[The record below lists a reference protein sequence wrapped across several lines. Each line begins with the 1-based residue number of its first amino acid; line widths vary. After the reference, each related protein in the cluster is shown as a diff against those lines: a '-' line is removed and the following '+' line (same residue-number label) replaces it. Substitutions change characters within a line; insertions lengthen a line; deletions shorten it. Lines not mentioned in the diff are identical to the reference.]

1 MTTLKIDTIVF
12 TNNSI
17 DATFELSGIVNQ
29 ATYNA
34 TTGVIDPV
42 TNNVITTGVISGCT
56 YKTSG
61 NVTVISGS
69 GDVRPYGLFSFPAS
83 VGVSGYSLQTAADG
97 STNWSSKPSGLTTAF
112 YIALN
117 KC

>member
-12 TNNSI
+12 TNNSV
-17 DATFELSGIVNQ
+17 DANFAVSGIVDA

-34 TTGVIDPV
+34 TTGTIDPV
-42 TNNVITTGVISGCT
+42 TENVSTTGIISGWV

-69 GDVRPYGLFSFPAS
+69 GDVRPYGLFSFPTS
-83 VGVSGYSLQTAADG
+83 GGISGYFLKSEGNG
-97 STNWSSKPSGLTTAF
+97 STSWTPSASGLTTAF
-112 YIALN
+112 YIAIT